1 MGQEVFPFG
10 LINEYDSSE
19 RLVRSGI
26 AQDPKKRLQFI
37 PRINILAW
45 DDFGLGGKEQGGAL
59 QSRKSR
65 LPTELTEEGAEDTRA
80 PAVTHVP
87 EKEHSRGT
95 IELVFTESLPAA
107 GQFLEGGT
115 ITISSLRMGK

>member
-45 DDFGLGGKEQGGAL
+45 DDFGLGGKEQGVG
-59 QSRKSR
+59 
-65 LPTELTEEGAEDTRA
+65 
-80 PAVTHVP
+80 PAVQ
-87 EKEHSRGT
+87 KEPPPHG
-95 IELVFTESLPAA
+95 AD
-107 GQFLEGGT
+107 
-115 ITISSLRMGK
+115 